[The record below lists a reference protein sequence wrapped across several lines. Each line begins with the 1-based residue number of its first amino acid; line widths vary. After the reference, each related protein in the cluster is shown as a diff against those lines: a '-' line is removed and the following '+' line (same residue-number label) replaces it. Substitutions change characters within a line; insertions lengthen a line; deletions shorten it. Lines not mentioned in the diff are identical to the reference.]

1 MYLFI
6 ICVYDI
12 FVLVTKYVA
21 FIIWGKCYI
30 SCTYKTVNL
39 LTVKIIYL
47 NGSPANIESKPG
59 DQDGCF
65 DMV

>member
-1 MYLFI
+1 MLHSSF
-6 ICVYDI
+6 
-12 FVLVTKYVA
+12 
-21 FIIWGKCYI
+21 GEKCYI

-39 LTVKIIYL
+39 LTVKIIHVYP
-47 NGSPANIESKPG
+47 NGGPANIESKPG

>member
-1 MYLFI
+1 MLDSSF
-6 ICVYDI
+6 
-12 FVLVTKYVA
+12 
-21 FIIWGKCYI
+21 GEKCYI

-47 NGSPANIESKPG
+47 NGSPATIESTPG